1 MTKSFLCVLGFLV
14 IFGCH
19 KSDNPTTPVV
29 TVDYNEIY
37 LDSFHRVVKVISTAG
52 DHEIKWISDYSYS
65 DTLIIL
71 KTSFP
76 DSSLSISRYKP
87 GQNGYAESSTD
98 TSFYHDQFWADVKK
112 YYYDSAGYLYF
123 WESNNNPCYF
133 YEKDGDLMMLNS
145 EKYSYYDM
153 LNKIDIFWHPYYN
166 GIVGKIYKHL
176 IREINGYYG
185 LGAFKISSFSYSLD
199 SGGYIIEKNE
209 TRNIGNTTQHI
220 SNFEYYQTRYTYI
233 FNYVP

>member
-1 MTKSFLCVLGFLV
+1 MTKSFLYVLGFLV

-37 LDSFHRVVKVISTAG
+37 LDS
-52 DHEIKWISDYSYS
+52 
-65 DTLIIL
+65 
-71 KTSFP
+71 
-76 DSSLSISRYKP
+76 
-87 GQNGYAESSTD
+87 
-98 TSFYHDQFWADVKK
+98 
-112 YYYDSAGYLYF
+112 AGYLSF

-153 LNKIDIFWHPYYN
+153 LNKIDIFWRPYYN

-199 SGGYIIEKNE
+199 SGGYILEKNE

-220 SNFEYYQTRYTYI
+220 SDFEYY
-233 FNYVP
+233 